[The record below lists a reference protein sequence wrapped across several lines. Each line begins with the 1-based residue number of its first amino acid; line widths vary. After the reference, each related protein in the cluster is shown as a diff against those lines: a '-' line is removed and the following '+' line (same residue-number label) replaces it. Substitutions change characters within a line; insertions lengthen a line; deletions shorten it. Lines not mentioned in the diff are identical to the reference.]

1 MKTDLLVNFSVDK
14 ENNKIKVERE
24 FAAPVANV
32 WAAWT
37 QSNILDQWW
46 APKPWKART
55 KSMDFKEGGYWQ
67 YAMVGPEGEEHW
79 ARLDYKSIAPL
90 KSFTGIDAFC
100 DAEGNI
106 NPAFGRSTWTNQF
119 AGTSDSTTVSIDIQ
133 YDTLADLNRS
143 SRWALRKDFLPQWK
157 ILMRFFRNKKNL
169 PVTLMKSLQAG

>member
-55 KSMDFKEGGYWQ
+55 KSQDFKEGGSWL

-79 ARLDYKSIAPL
+79 ARLDYKSISPL
-90 KSFTGIDAFC
+90 KSFSGIDAFC
-100 DAEGNI
+100 DEEGNL
-106 NPAFGRSTWTNQF
+106 NPDFGRSTWTNQF
-119 AGTSDSTTVSIDIQ
+119 TGTSDSTTVSINIQ
-133 YDTLADLNRS
+133 YDNLADLEQIIQMGF
-143 SRWALRKDFLPQWK
+143 KEGFLAGMEN
-157 ILMRFFRNKKNL
+157 LDEYFR
-169 PVTLMKSLQAG
+169 Q

>member
-14 ENNKIKVERE
+14 ENNTIKVERA

-55 KSMDFKEGGYWQ
+55 KSMDFTEGGYWL

-79 ARLDYKSIAPL
+79 ARMDYKSITPL
-90 KSFTGIDAFC
+90 KSFSGLDAFC
-100 DAEGNI
+100 DEEGNI
-106 NPAFGRSTWTNQF
+106 NLDFARSNWTNQF
-119 AGTSDSTTVSIDIQ
+119 AEVSDSTMVTIDIQ
-133 YDTLADLNRS
+133 FDKLSDLEQ
-143 SRWALRKDFLPQWK
+143 LIEMGFKEGFLDA
-157 ILMRFFRNKKNL
+157 MENL
-169 PVTLMKSLQAG
+169 DEIFHL